1 MFENGRER
9 ILCPSVEPL
18 TCVYTASCWY
28 LTLLTLDCV
37 AFHILCL
44 DFFYWMNLKLCTF
57 CFLSLLEGCCKGKTA
72 EFEIIFFPCCVA
84 TRSIFVI
91 SSHRNHLQ
99 CLVTARCTAQRC
111 FTNTNNASGLLV
123 LSIKF
128 KNNFLSFFSF
138 SFLQIVLNSEMHLK
152 KINYF
157 ILHGEIKLSLA
168 ARQTSLA
175 ARQIVVLFSGTQTV
189 LRLCYK

>member
-1 MFENGRER
+1 MKAAVKG
-9 ILCPSVEPL
+9 
-18 TCVYTASCWY
+18 
-28 LTLLTLDCV
+28 
-37 AFHILCL
+37 
-44 DFFYWMNLKLCTF
+44 KL
-57 CFLSLLEGCCKGKTA
+57 LSLKY
-72 EFEIIFFPCCVA
+72 FFFPSCVA

-128 KNNFLSFFSF
+128 KNNFFYFFIF
-138 SFLQIVLNSEMHLK
+138 IFFLQIVLNSEMHLK

-189 LRLCYK
+189 LRHCYK